1 MKKVLLG
8 VFVLCTTVLF
18 AQEYQWT
25 SYNFSVANEDV
36 EIVGKIV
43 GDYFGEEGS
52 KSEGVSAF
60 LFENHFN
67 DNSINFTHSI
77 VFTGTLD
84 AMGAQYNRDPNTKW
98 DLFLAKLNQFTE
110 SHSSAAGTGLI
121 SFGEPG
127 SHPVQNIFWLDVKNP
142 QKFAA
147 AFSKYNKK
155 YNPSDRRV
163 TLGSFGLGRSP
174 HGETH
179 YVLVGVNDFKTA
191 FNTSLYRKNNKAAQ
205 AAWNEYWD
213 NAGEVELVRSTTR
226 VMLGKW

>member
-1 MKKVLLG
+1 MKNVLLG
-8 VFVLCTTVLF
+8 VFALCTTVLF

-25 SYNFSVANEDV
+25 SYNFSVANEDA

-52 KSEGVSAF
+52 KNEGVSVF

-67 DNSINFTHSI
+67 DNSINYTHSI

-84 AMGAQYNRDPNTKW
+84 AMGAQYNREPNPKW

-110 SHSSAAGTGLI
+110 NHSSGAGTGLI

-127 SHPVQNIFWLDVKNP
+127 SHPVQNIYWLDVKDP

-163 TLGSFGLGRSP
+163 TLGNFGLG
-174 HGETH
+174 
-179 YVLVGVNDFKTA
+179 NDLKTA

-205 AAWNEYWD
+205 AAWDEYWD
-213 NAGEVELVRSTTR
+213 NAGEVNMVRSTTR